1 MLTELSR
8 TKILN
13 ISKNDPNCG
22 KTKCLA
28 LKNGLAEQHEQFFVI
43 DDEMVNL
50 LEDKKISIYFK
61 NMQIL

>member
-8 TKILN
+8 TKILD
-13 ISKNDPNCG
+13 ISKNDPDCG

-28 LKNGLAEQHEQFFVI
+28 LKNGLAVQHEQFFVN

-50 LEDKKISIYFK
+50 LEDKKLAY
-61 NMQIL
+61 ILKAYRY